1 MKISLNLTPDECRVQ
16 RIRSIQSLILKYRLF
31 ESCLPAKYP
40 ISNEYCNHSTV
51 VLMMHFLQTKLSSW
65 VSFFLVEYWNYVFVL
80 CLHEA
85 YFTKKNVFMG
95 VSLVVQNY
103 SALVGYHSI
112 IDTSAASMFLL
123 NENKSPLD
131 FKQRSE
137 SQVHWATLPSAFLL
151 PLDCPMSQSSN
162 EYSNYSI
169 LLLLFHREAL
179 C

>member
-1 MKISLNLTPDECRVQ
+1 MHRLHTALCHLNLHFLMKISLNLTPDECRVQ

-85 YFTKKNVFMG
+85 YFTKKMSLW
-95 VSLVVQNY
+95 VSLW
-103 SALVGYHSI
+103 LC
-112 IDTSAASMFLL
+112 MFLL